1 MKLLSVC
8 IFAKLIK
15 GALFVSYC
23 LDPSRRMTLK
33 ENSRNT
39 VRHWDDFERKIR
51 EISRKI
57 REIPSASVARKTR
70 EIPFVT
76 IMLINI
82 RFYSTRHNQP
92 DQHSSRFASAATRLK
107 TVSYFSRQAVF
118 GAELRSS
125 DLPGCDWLAGLENT
139 LNCRQYCR
147 QICGSSNTI
156 SLEIKLITYS

>member
-51 EISRKI
+51 EI
-57 REIPSASVARKTR
+57 PLASVARKIR
-70 EIPFVT
+70 KIPFVT
-76 IMLINI
+76 IMLIKI
-82 RFYSTRHNQP
+82 R
-92 DQHSSRFASAATRLK
+92 L
-107 TVSYFSRQAVF
+107 V
-118 GAELRSS
+118 
-125 DLPGCDWLAGLENT
+125 LP
-139 LNCRQYCR
+139 R
-147 QICGSSNTI
+147 
-156 SLEIKLITYS
+156 

>member
-51 EISRKI
+51 EIPLAFVARKI
-57 REIPSASVARKTR
+57 REIP
-70 EIPFVT
+70 FVT
-76 IMLINI
+76 FMLINI
-82 RFYSTRHNQP
+82 CFYSPR
-92 DQHSSRFASAATRLK
+92 
-107 TVSYFSRQAVF
+107 
-118 GAELRSS
+118 
-125 DLPGCDWLAGLENT
+125 
-139 LNCRQYCR
+139 
-147 QICGSSNTI
+147 
-156 SLEIKLITYS
+156 

>member
-33 ENSRNT
+33 KTSRNT

-51 EISRKI
+51 EI
-57 REIPSASVARKTR
+57 PLASVARKTR

-76 IMLINI
+76 IMLFNI
-82 RFYSTRHNQP
+82 R
-92 DQHSSRFASAATRLK
+92 L
-107 TVSYFSRQAVF
+107 V
-118 GAELRSS
+118 
-125 DLPGCDWLAGLENT
+125 LP
-139 LNCRQYCR
+139 R
-147 QICGSSNTI
+147 
-156 SLEIKLITYS
+156 